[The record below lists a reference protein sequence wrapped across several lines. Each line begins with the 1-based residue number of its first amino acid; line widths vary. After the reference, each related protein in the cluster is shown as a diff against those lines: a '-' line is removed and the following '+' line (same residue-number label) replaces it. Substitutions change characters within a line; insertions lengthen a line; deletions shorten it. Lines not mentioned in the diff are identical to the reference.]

1 MSHKNHCPE
10 ILGRPQYSGLSP
22 HRLTVNQ
29 VIFFVAL
36 LLLHKDGKELQEFM
50 MDWTQYLVKCS
61 HLVNS
66 VVVTHIGLWVE
77 SNGQFPSLATHEP
90 QKTSPRNFRTVRS
103 NSDLVH
109 FRPARSLI
117 CCWNYER
124 PHTCIVLRIQ
134 PSQFLVAL
142 LLLLKDGTKLQKL
155 LTIIYATKTSPRNFR
170 TVPSNSD

>member
-29 VIFFVAL
+29 VIFFAAL

-77 SNGQFPSLATHEP
+77 SNGQFPSLATHES

-124 PHTCIVLRIQ
+124 PHR
-134 PSQFLVAL
+134 AL
-142 LLLLKDGTKLQKL
+142 SYGFNQVSSLLPCFFYLKMVQ
-155 LTIIYATKTSPRNFR
+155 NFR
-170 TVPSNSD
+170 SY